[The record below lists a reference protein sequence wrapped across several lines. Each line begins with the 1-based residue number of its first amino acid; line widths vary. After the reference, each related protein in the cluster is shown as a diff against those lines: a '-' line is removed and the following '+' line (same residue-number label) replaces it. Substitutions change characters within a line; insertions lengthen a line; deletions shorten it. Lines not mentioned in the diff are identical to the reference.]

1 MMVAATLFAVSTY
14 VSVAKDAAR
23 WIDAQPPLPA
33 DSAST
38 LYYGTPGPVLFFLNL
53 YEATGD
59 RNDLNRAR
67 RGGDELLKLIDS
79 AGDSGLYDGVAGV
92 GYALTELWKTTGDAR
107 YHDGA
112 VRTVRR
118 LSQLQPPTLDIISGG
133 AGIGLFLLYASRELH
148 DEQALSLARC
158 EADRLL
164 AIRAAEP
171 VGVSW
176 ADPLFEKVMPNFS
189 HGTAGVAYF
198 LASMYLET
206 KDRRYLDGA
215 LAGGRHLI
223 SIATTTGNE
232 CLIYHHTPG
241 GESLYYLGW
250 CHGPAGT
257 ARLFYRLYQA
267 TGDRGWLHWVDRAAQ
282 SIIDSGIPEKHTPG
296 FWNNVSVCCG
306 SAGVAR
312 FFLDLYRVRHDRRYL
327 EFARQVTASLIGGA
341 TRDDSGTRWR
351 QAENR
356 VSPNEIAAQ
365 TGWMQGAAGI
375 ASVLLDVDAVER
387 GKSPRI
393 TLPDSPF

>member
-1 MMVAATLFAVSTY
+1 MLAAAILSTY
-14 VSVAKDAAR
+14 ITVAQDAAR
-23 WIDAQPPLPA
+23 WIDAQPALPA
-33 DSAST
+33 DAATT
-38 LYYGTPGPVLFFLNL
+38 LYYGTPGSVLFDLNL

-59 RNDLNRAR
+59 SKYIDHAR
-67 RGGDELLKLIDS
+67 RGGDELLKLVESSNDT
-79 AGDSGLYDGVAGV
+79 GLYDGIAGP
-92 GYALTELWKTTGDAR
+92 GYALIELWKTTHDAKYR
-107 YHDGA
+107 DGA
-112 VRTVRR
+112 LRTVQR
-118 LSQLQPPTLDIISGG
+118 LSKLEAPTLDIISGS
-133 AGIGLFLLYASRELH
+133 AGTGLFLLYASRELH
-148 DEQALSLARC
+148 DAQALSLARC

-164 AIRAAEP
+164 ALRAAES

-176 ADPLFEKVMPNFS
+176 ADPLFEKVYPNFS
-189 HGTAGVAYF
+189 HGTAGAAYF
-198 LASMYLET
+198 LATMYMAT
-206 KDRRYLDGA
+206 KDRRYLDAA

-241 GESLYYLGW
+241 GENLYYLGW

-267 TGDRGWLHWVDRAAQ
+267 TGDHAWLRWVDRAAQ
-282 SIIDSGIPEKHTPG
+282 SIIDSGIPDKHTPG

-327 EFARQVTASLIGGA
+327 DFAKHVTATLLAGA
-341 TRDDSGTRWR
+341 TRDSNGTRWP

-375 ASVLLDVDAVER
+375 ASVLLDLDAVER